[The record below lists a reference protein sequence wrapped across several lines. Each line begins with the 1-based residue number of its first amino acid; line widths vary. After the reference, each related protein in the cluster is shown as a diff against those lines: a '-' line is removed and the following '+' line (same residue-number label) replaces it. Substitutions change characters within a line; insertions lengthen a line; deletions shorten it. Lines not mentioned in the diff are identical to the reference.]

1 MKVAIIG
8 YGKMGHE
15 IERVLLSRGHSINLI
30 IDQNNTADLCADR
43 LRGIDMAIEF
53 TTPSTAYDNIR
64 TCIEAGTAIVSGT
77 TGWTQRLPELQE
89 LCRAKGGAMIYSSNY
104 SLGVNIA
111 FAINRRLAELMNRFT
126 DYDVRIEEVHHIH
139 KKDAPSGTA
148 ITLANDIIAR
158 LDRKDGWV
166 NVPTDDNAKIEIASV
181 REGEVAGIHTVTYD
195 SADDTLSLRHS
206 LKNRRALATGAVI
219 AAEFVCGRRGVFTME
234 DLFRV

>member
-1 MKVAIIG
+1 
-8 YGKMGHE
+8 MGHE
-15 IERVLLSRGHSINLI
+15 IERVLLSRGHSVNLI

-43 LRGIDMAIEF
+43 LRGIDVAIEF

-111 FAINRRLAELMNRFT
+111 FAINRRLAELMNRFA

-148 ITLANDIIAR
+148 ITLADDIIAR

-166 NVPTDDNAKIEIASV
+166 NVPTDDAAKIEIASV

-206 LKNRRALATGAVI
+206 LKSRRALATGAVI
-219 AAEFVCGRRGVFTME
+219 AAEFVCGRKGVFTMD

>member
-1 MKVAIIG
+1 
-8 YGKMGHE
+8 MGHE
-15 IERVLLSRGHSINLI
+15 IERVLLSRGHSVNLI

-43 LRGIDMAIEF
+43 LQGIDVAIEF

-77 TGWTQRLPELQE
+77 TGWMQRLPELQE

-111 FAINRRLAELMNRFT
+111 FAINRRLAELMNRFA

-148 ITLANDIIAR
+148 ITLADDIIAR

-166 NVPTDDNAKIEIASV
+166 NVPTDDAAKIEIASV

-206 LKNRRALATGAVI
+206 LKSRRALATGAVI
-219 AAEFVCGRRGVFTME
+219 AAEFVCGRKGVFTME

>member
-1 MKVAIIG
+1 
-8 YGKMGHE
+8 MGHE
-15 IERVLLSRGHSINLI
+15 IERVLLSRGHSVNLI
-30 IDQNNTADLCADR
+30 IDQNNMADLCADR
-43 LRGIDMAIEF
+43 LQGIDVAIEF

-111 FAINRRLAELMNRFT
+111 FAINRRLAELMNRFA

-139 KKDAPSGTA
+139 KKDTPSGTA

-166 NVPTDDNAKIEIASV
+166 NVPTDDAAKIEIASV

-206 LKNRRALATGAVI
+206 LKSRRALATGAVI
-219 AAEFVCGRRGVFTME
+219 AAEFVCGRKGVFTME

>member
-1 MKVAIIG
+1 
-8 YGKMGHE
+8 MGHE
-15 IERVLLSRGHSINLI
+15 IERVLLSRGHSVNLI

-43 LRGIDMAIEF
+43 LQGIDVAIEF

-77 TGWTQRLPELQE
+77 TGWMQRLPELQE

-111 FAINRRLAELMNRFT
+111 FAINRRLAELMNRFA

-148 ITLANDIIAR
+148 ITLADDIIAR

-206 LKNRRALATGAVI
+206 LKSRRALATGAVI
-219 AAEFVCGRRGVFTME
+219 AAEFVCGRKGVFTME

>member
-1 MKVAIIG
+1 
-8 YGKMGHE
+8 
-15 IERVLLSRGHSINLI
+15 
-30 IDQNNTADLCADR
+30 
-43 LRGIDMAIEF
+43 
-53 TTPSTAYDNIR
+53 
-64 TCIEAGTAIVSGT
+64 
-77 TGWTQRLPELQE
+77 
-89 LCRAKGGAMIYSSNY
+89 MIYSSNY

-111 FAINRRLAELMNRFT
+111 FAINRRLAELMNRFA

-206 LKNRRALATGAVI
+206 LKSRRALATGAVI
-219 AAEFVCGRRGVFTME
+219 AAEFVCGRKGVFTME

>member
-1 MKVAIIG
+1 
-8 YGKMGHE
+8 MGHE
-15 IERVLLSRGHSINLI
+15 IERVLLSRGHSVNLI

-43 LRGIDMAIEF
+43 LQGIDVAIEF

-77 TGWTQRLPELQE
+77 TGWTQRLPELHE

-111 FAINRRLAELMNRFT
+111 FAINRRLAELMNRFA
-126 DYDVRIEEVHHIH
+126 DYDVRIEEMHHIH

-181 REGEVAGIHTVTYD
+181 REVAGIHTVTYD

-206 LKNRRALATGAVI
+206 LKSRRALATGAVI
-219 AAEFVCGRRGVFTME
+219 AAEFVCSRKGVFTME

>member
-1 MKVAIIG
+1 
-8 YGKMGHE
+8 MGHE
-15 IERVLLSRGHSINLI
+15 IERVLLSRGHSVNLI
-30 IDQNNTADLCADR
+30 IDQNNAADLCADR
-43 LRGIDMAIEF
+43 LRDVDVAIEF

-77 TGWTQRLPELQE
+77 TGWTQRLPELQA

-111 FAINRRLAELMNRFT
+111 FAINRRLAELMNRFA
-126 DYDVRIEEVHHIH
+126 DYDVSIEEVHHIH

-148 ITLANDIIAR
+148 ITLADDIVAR

-166 NVPTDDNAKIEIASV
+166 NGPTDDDAKIEIASV

-206 LKNRRALATGAVI
+206 LKSRRALATGAVI
-219 AAEFVCGRRGVFTME
+219 AAEFVCGRSGVFTME

>member
-1 MKVAIIG
+1 
-8 YGKMGHE
+8 MGHE
-15 IERVLLSRGHSINLI
+15 IERVLLSRGHSVNLI

-43 LRGIDMAIEF
+43 LRGIDVAIEF

-111 FAINRRLAELMNRFT
+111 FAINRRLAELMNRFA

-148 ITLANDIIAR
+148 ITLADDIIAR

-166 NVPTDDNAKIEIASV
+166 NVPTDDAAKIEIASV

-206 LKNRRALATGAVI
+206 LKSRRALATGAVI
-219 AAEFVCGRRGVFTME
+219 AAEFVRGRKGVFTME

>member
-1 MKVAIIG
+1 
-8 YGKMGHE
+8 MGHE
-15 IERVLLSRGHSINLI
+15 IERVLLSRGHSVNLI
-30 IDQNNTADLCADR
+30 IDQNNTADLCVDR
-43 LRGIDMAIEF
+43 LQGIDVAIEF
-53 TTPSTAYDNIR
+53 TTPFTAYDNIR
-64 TCIEAGTAIVSGT
+64 TCIEAGMAIVSGT

-111 FAINRRLAELMNRFT
+111 FAINRRLAELMNRFA

-139 KKDAPSGTA
+139 KKDTPSGTA

-166 NVPTDDNAKIEIASV
+166 NVPTDDAAKIEIASV

-206 LKNRRALATGAVI
+206 LKSRRALATGAVI
-219 AAEFVCGRRGVFTME
+219 AAEFVCGRKGVFTME

>member
-1 MKVAIIG
+1 
-8 YGKMGHE
+8 MGHE

-43 LRGIDMAIEF
+43 LRGIDVAIEF

-89 LCRAKGGAMIYSSNY
+89 LCHAKGGAMIYSSNY

-206 LKNRRALATGAVI
+206 LKSRRALATGAVI
-219 AAEFVCGRRGVFTME
+219 AAEFVCGRKGVFTME

>member
-1 MKVAIIG
+1 
-8 YGKMGHE
+8 MGHE
-15 IERVLLSRGHSINLI
+15 IERVLLSRGHSVNLI

-43 LRGIDMAIEF
+43 LQGIDVAIEF

-77 TGWTQRLPELQE
+77 TGWMQRLPELQE

-111 FAINRRLAELMNRFT
+111 FAINRRLAELMNRFA

-148 ITLANDIIAR
+148 ITRADDIIAR

-206 LKNRRALATGAVI
+206 LKSRRALATGAVI
-219 AAEFVCGRRGVFTME
+219 AAEFVCGRKGVFTMD

>member
-1 MKVAIIG
+1 
-8 YGKMGHE
+8 MGHE
-15 IERVLLSRGHSINLI
+15 IERVLLSRGHSVNLI

-43 LRGIDMAIEF
+43 LQGIDVAIEF

-111 FAINRRLAELMNRFT
+111 FAINRRLAELMNRFA

-166 NVPTDDNAKIEIASV
+166 NVPTDDAAKIEIASV

-206 LKNRRALATGAVI
+206 LKSRRALATGAVI
-219 AAEFVCGRRGVFTME
+219 AAEFVCGRKGVFTME

>member
-1 MKVAIIG
+1 
-8 YGKMGHE
+8 MGHE
-15 IERVLLSRGHSINLI
+15 IERVLLSRGHSVNLI

-43 LRGIDMAIEF
+43 LQGIDVAIEF

-77 TGWTQRLPELQE
+77 TGWTQRLPELHE

-111 FAINRRLAELMNRFT
+111 FAINRRLAELMNRFA
-126 DYDVRIEEVHHIH
+126 DYDVRIEEMHRIH

-206 LKNRRALATGAVI
+206 LKSRRALATGAVI
-219 AAEFVCGRRGVFTME
+219 AAEFVCGRKGVFTME

>member
-15 IERVLLSRGHSINLI
+15 IERVLLSRGHSVNLI
-30 IDQNNTADLCADR
+30 IDQNNAADLCADR
-43 LRGIDMAIEF
+43 LRDVDVAIEF

-77 TGWTQRLPELQE
+77 TGWTQRLPELQA

-111 FAINRRLAELMNRFT
+111 FAINRRLAELMNRFA
-126 DYDVRIEEVHHIH
+126 DYDVSIEEVHHIH

-148 ITLANDIIAR
+148 ITLADDIVAR

-166 NVPTDDNAKIEIASV
+166 NGPTDDDAKIEIASV

-206 LKNRRALATGAVI
+206 LKSRRALATGAVI
-219 AAEFVCGRRGVFTME
+219 AAEFVCGRSGVFTME

>member
-1 MKVAIIG
+1 
-8 YGKMGHE
+8 MGHE
-15 IERVLLSRGHSINLI
+15 IERVLLSRGHSVNLI

-43 LRGIDMAIEF
+43 LRGIDVAIEF

-111 FAINRRLAELMNRFT
+111 FAINRRLAELMNRFA

-148 ITLANDIIAR
+148 ITLADDIIAR

-206 LKNRRALATGAVI
+206 LKSRRALATGAVI
-219 AAEFVCGRRGVFTME
+219 AAEFVCGRKGVFTME

>member
-1 MKVAIIG
+1 
-8 YGKMGHE
+8 MGHE
-15 IERVLLSRGHSINLI
+15 IERVLLSRGHSINMI

-43 LRGIDMAIEF
+43 LQGIDVAIEF

-111 FAINRRLAELMNRFT
+111 FAINRRLAELMNRFA

-139 KKDAPSGTA
+139 KKDTPSGTA

-166 NVPTDDNAKIEIASV
+166 NVPTDDAAKIEIASV

-206 LKNRRALATGAVI
+206 LKSRRALATGAVI
-219 AAEFVCGRRGVFTME
+219 AAEFVCGRKGVFTME

>member
-1 MKVAIIG
+1 
-8 YGKMGHE
+8 MGHE
-15 IERVLLSRGHSINLI
+15 IERVLLSRGHSVNLI

-43 LRGIDMAIEF
+43 LQGIDVAIEF

-77 TGWTQRLPELQE
+77 TGWMQRLPELQE

-111 FAINRRLAELMNRFT
+111 FAINRRLAELMNRFA

-148 ITLANDIIAR
+148 ITLADDIIAR

-166 NVPTDDNAKIEIASV
+166 NVPTDDAAKIEIASV

-206 LKNRRALATGAVI
+206 LKSRRALATGAVI
-219 AAEFVCGRRGVFTME
+219 AAEFVCGRKGVFTMD